1 MVFLSQKKSC
11 PTSSPAII
19 SGLVSLAQGLNESK
33 KKKKKFPLTSGKG
46 TEPSLKMMPVLR
58 KPLAQ
63 GVGHI
68 KYRGFQYEKY
78 AELKK
83 RQEGRS

>member
-1 MVFLSQKKSC
+1 
-11 PTSSPAII
+11 
-19 SGLVSLAQGLNESK
+19 
-33 KKKKKFPLTSGKG
+33 
-46 TEPSLKMMPVLR
+46 MMPVLR